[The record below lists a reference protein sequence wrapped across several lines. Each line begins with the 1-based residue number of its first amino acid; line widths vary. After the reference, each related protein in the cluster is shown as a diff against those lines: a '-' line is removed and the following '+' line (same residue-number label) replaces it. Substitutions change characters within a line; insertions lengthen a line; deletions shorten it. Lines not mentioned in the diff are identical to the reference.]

1 MSCTKSI
8 FRWLLANA
16 ALATVTFLSA
26 GRTNL
31 PMVRAYI
38 ATFVAITLIATFVV
52 DPRLIEERSNPGDI
66 GLDPFSG
73 KGISILFLLT
83 VAIAALDVGR
93 FHWTRAIRYPAQ
105 ATALVFVAF
114 FMCLQVWATAA
125 NPFFSTVIR
134 IQTERGHHLITRGP
148 YRFIRHPGYFAMLF
162 NMPAT
167 AIALGS
173 TIALVPA
180 LLCCLVILRRT
191 IHEDRFLR
199 DELSGYAGYTLM
211 VRYRL
216 FPGLW

>member
-1 MSCTKSI
+1 MTRMKSI
-8 FRWLLANA
+8 FRWFLANA
-16 ALATVTFLSA
+16 ALAAVAFLSA
-26 GRTNL
+26 RRTDL
-31 PMVRAYI
+31 PMIRAYI
-38 ATFVAITLIATFVV
+38 GTFAAITLCAALIV
-52 DPRLIEERSNPGDI
+52 DPRLVEERSNPGDI

-73 KGISILFLLT
+73 KGISILFLST

-93 FHWTRAIRYPAQ
+93 FHWTRDMTFPTQ
-105 ATALVFVAF
+105 VTALAVVAF
-114 FMCLQVWATAA
+114 FICLQVWAMAA
-125 NPFFSTVIR
+125 NPFFSSAIR
-134 IQTERGHHLITRGP
+134 IQSERGHHLILRGP

-173 TIALVPA
+173 TTALVPA
-180 LLCCLVILRRT
+180 LIFSLVILRRT

-199 DELSGYAGYTLM
+199 DELAGYAGYMLM